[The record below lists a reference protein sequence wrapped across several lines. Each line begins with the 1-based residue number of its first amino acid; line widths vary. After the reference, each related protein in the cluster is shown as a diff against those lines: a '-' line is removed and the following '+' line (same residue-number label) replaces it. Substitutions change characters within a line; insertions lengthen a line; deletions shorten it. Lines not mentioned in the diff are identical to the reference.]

1 MRAGVFKKFDVGA
14 TSFELRGERGADFG
28 SLWYSLQLLGI
39 TLTNLNALS
48 ILLFLIGLAAFAIY
62 FFGLE
67 FTPRLATVSF
77 TVVAIFT
84 IASKVYSPQYVLWLT
99 PLAVLAIKNLKQLKV
114 FWFWQG
120 TELAYHLAIW
130 QELASTAGAHF
141 AIPDQL
147 YASAIFI
154 RVFALAYFLYSLV
167 QNREAKS
174 PAELHPQT
182 L

>member
-1 MRAGVFKKFDVGA
+1 M
-14 TSFELRGERGADFG
+14 SHLNSI
-28 SLWYSLQLLGI
+28 SL
-39 TLTNLNALS
+39 LT
-48 ILLFLIGLAAFAIY
+48 FLIGIAAFAVY
-62 FFGLE
+62 FFGTE
-67 FTPRLATVSF
+67 KTPSLASLSF
-77 TVVAIFT
+77 MVVAIFT
-84 IASKVYSPQYVLWLT
+84 IASKVYSPQYVLWLI
-99 PLAVLAIKNLKQLKV
+99 PLAVIALIDKRDLTF

-120 TELAYHLAIW
+120 AEILYHLAIW

-147 YASAIFI
+147 YAFAIFI

-167 QNREAKS
+167 QKREAKS

>member
-1 MRAGVFKKFDVGA
+1 MLFR
-14 TSFELRGERGADFG
+14 
-28 SLWYSLQLLGI
+28 SLGLKI
-39 TLTNLNALS
+39 PFLNALS
-48 ILLFLIGLAAFAIY
+48 LLTFFAGAILFIIY
-62 FFGLE
+62 FLKVE
-67 FTPRLATVSF
+67 IKPTLATSSIF
-77 TVVAIFT
+77 VVALFVT
-84 IASKVYSPQYVLWLT
+84 ASKVYSPQYVLWLT

-130 QELASTAGAHF
+130 QQLASTAGAHF

-154 RVFALAYFLYSLV
+154 RVFTLAYFLYSLL
-167 QNREAKS
+167 QKREAKS